1 MNKVEEYIKLRDEAV
16 LNCDIEKLTKLQRE
30 YNPLV
35 YDKWVNANKS
45 VKLATL
51 HKMAC
56 AITTMPEWR
65 KEEARK
71 WLKEHNMSEDIA

>member
-1 MNKVEEYIKLRDEAV
+1 MEEYIRLRDEV
-16 LNCDIEKLTKLQRE
+16 VIECSIEKLEKLMKK
-30 YNPLV
+30 YNPEM
-35 YDKWVNANKS
+35 YPKFKNSNEI

-56 AITTMPEWR
+56 NIPSMPEWR

-71 WLKEHNMSEDIA
+71 WLKKYGMSEEIK